1 MKCPHCFGS
10 LLKVEMSK
18 HDAPESVIRQ
28 RKCKHCSKKFYTCE
42 VMIPRCA
49 FKWVGN
55 QDLRRTPDFQKVKF
69 TA

>member
-10 LLKVEMSK
+10 LLKVLMSK
-18 HDAPESVIRQ
+18 HDSTESIVRQ
-28 RKCKHCSKKFYTCE
+28 RKCKHCNKNFYTCE

-49 FKWVGN
+49 FAWDHQRNVK
-55 QDLRRTPDFQKVKF
+55 RTPDFQKVKF

>member
-18 HDAPESVIRQ
+18 HDSTESVIRQ
-28 RKCKHCSKKFYTCE
+28 RKCQHCNKKFYTCE
-42 VMIPRCA
+42 VQIPRCA
-49 FKWVGN
+49 FAWDHQRNVK
-55 QDLRRTPDFQKVKF
+55 RTLDFQKVKF